1 MPSKPKLGRVSLV
14 GAGPGDPGLLTIRGR
29 TLLEQADVIFYDNLA
44 APAVLGFASRTA
56 EKVYVGKKRAEHTIS
71 QQELSNR
78 LVAEANNGRRVVR
91 LKGGDPYIFGRGGEE
106 AQAVAAAGVPF
117 EVVPG
122 VTSAVGA
129 AAYAGIPLTH
139 RDHTH
144 AVTFVTGHDADALD
158 WSVLASNQ
166 TLVIFMGLTSMADI
180 SRRLM
185 AAGRS
190 AETPA
195 AAIRWG
201 TRGDQRTV
209 DGTLANLAEKVAEQ
223 QLKPP
228 ALVVIGEVV
237 ALRQNINW
245 FENLPLFGQS
255 IVVTRAAE
263 QAGEFSNKLRAL
275 GAHVIE
281 LPTIAF
287 EPPESLDPIDQAIDK
302 LDSYDWIVFTSANG
316 VRFFIEYLDA
326 SSCDLRSIRAKL
338 CAIGPA
344 TAEALAMLHLKVDV
358 VPGEFVAES
367 VAEAF
372 REYDIAG
379 RKILLPRAAAAREFL
394 PEALRRAGA
403 LVDVVPVYRSVIP
416 EGSRSVARRLWE
428 GNKAPNWVTVTS
440 SSTVTNLAKLVAT
453 DQLRKSHFAS
463 IGPITSR
470 TAQDLGLE
478 VTLEPSNY
486 TTDGLVEALLS
497 HLAGE

>member
-1 MPSKPKLGRVSLV
+1 LPPKPKLGRVSLV

-29 TLLEQADVIFYDNLA
+29 TLLEQADVIYYDNLA
-44 APAVLGFASRTA
+44 APAVLGYAPRTA
-56 EKVYVGKKRAEHTIS
+56 EKIYVGKKRADHAIS
-71 QQELSNR
+71 QDELSNR
-78 LVAEANNGRRVVR
+78 LVAEANKGRRVVR

-106 AQAVAAAGVPF
+106 AQALAAAGVAF

-158 WSVLASNQ
+158 WNALATTQ

-180 SRRLM
+180 SSRLQ

-190 AETPA
+190 AQTPA

-201 TRGDQRTV
+201 TRGDQQTV
-209 DGTLANLAEKVAEQ
+209 DGTLADLAERVAEH

-237 ALRQNINW
+237 ALRQSINW

-263 QAGEFSNKLRAL
+263 QAGELSSKLRAL
-275 GAHVIE
+275 GAQVIE

-287 EPPESLDPIDQAIDK
+287 EPPESLDAVKQAIEA
-302 LDSYDWIVFTSANG
+302 LESYDWIVFTSANG
-316 VRFFIEYLDA
+316 VRFFLEYVDA
-326 SSCDLRSIRAKL
+326 SLRDLRSIRAKL

-344 TAEALAMLHLKVDV
+344 TAEALAKLHLKVDV
-358 VPGEFVAES
+358 IPDEFVAES

-372 REYDIAG
+372 DKYDISG
-379 RKILLPRAAAAREFL
+379 RKILIPRAEVAREFL
-394 PEALRRAGA
+394 PTALRDAGA
-403 LVDVVPVYRSVIP
+403 SVDVVSVYRSVIP
-416 EGSRSVARRLWE
+416 DESRTIAAGLWNA
-428 GNKAPNWVTVTS
+428 GDAPNWVTVTS
-440 SSTVTNLAKLVAT
+440 SSTVTNLAQLVPI
-453 DQLRKSHFAS
+453 DQLKNSRFAS

-470 TAQDLGLE
+470 TTRELGLE
-478 VTLEPSNY
+478 VAVEPSSY
-486 TTDGLVEALLS
+486 TTEGLIAALVS
-497 HLAGE
+497 HLDGE